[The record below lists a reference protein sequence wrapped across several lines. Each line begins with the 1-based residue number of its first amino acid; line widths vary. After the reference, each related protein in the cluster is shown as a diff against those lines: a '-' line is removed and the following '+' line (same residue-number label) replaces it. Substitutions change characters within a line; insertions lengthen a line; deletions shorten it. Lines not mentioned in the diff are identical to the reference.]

1 MQGNHPLN
9 TKGCTFLA
17 VLYIPTFLP
26 PNWLYPKTC
35 SLVATWWLQP
45 FKYLHEDTTS
55 SKNVSF
61 GVHFPVPCCA
71 QLLSCVQL
79 FATPW
84 TVAHQVPLS
93 IGESPGKNTGVGC
106 YAFLQGI
113 FPLRGSNP
121 GLLHCRQSLYHLSH
135 HFPAAAA
142 AKSLQSCPTLC
153 DPIDSSPPGSPFP
166 GIFQARVLEC
176 VAIAFSSHF
185 PRSEEIFLEAL

>member
-1 MQGNHPLN
+1 MQGNDPLN

-71 QLLSCVQL
+71 QLCPTLCDPMDCSPPGSSV
-79 FATPW
+79 
-84 TVAHQVPLS
+84 HRD
-93 IGESPGKNTGVGC
+93 SPGKNTGVGC
-106 YAFLQGI
+106 YALLQGI
-113 FPLRGSNP
+113 FPPQGSNP

-142 AKSLQSCPTLC
+142 AKSLQSCPPLC
-153 DPIDSSPPGSPFP
+153 DPIDSSPPGSPIP

-176 VAIAFSSHF
+176 VAIAFSNHF

>member
-1 MQGNHPLN
+1 MQGNDPLN

-93 IGESPGKNTGVGC
+93 IGILQARILEWVVMLSSRGSSHPRDQTQVSCIAGRAFTIWAT
-106 YAFLQGI
+106 AFLM
-113 FPLRGSNP
+113 
-121 GLLHCRQSLYHLSH
+121 LLLLLSRFSHVHL
-135 HFPAAAA
+135 
-142 AKSLQSCPTLC
+142 
-153 DPIDSSPPGSPFP
+153 
-166 GIFQARVLEC
+166 C
-176 VAIAFSSHF
+176 VT
-185 PRSEEIFLEAL
+185 P